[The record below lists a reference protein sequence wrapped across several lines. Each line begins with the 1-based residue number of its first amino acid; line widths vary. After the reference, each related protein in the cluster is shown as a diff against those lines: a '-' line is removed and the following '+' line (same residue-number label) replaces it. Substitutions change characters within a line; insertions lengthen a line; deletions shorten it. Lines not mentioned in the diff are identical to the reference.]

1 MLVIKK
7 KLSMQIILKCFPTHI
22 YSHLFIKLTAIYQH
36 QQYQQQTTT
45 TVNIESET
53 VHFFLFRISCC
64 LCMNSSS
71 HVMGKR
77 NNKDEKSKY
86 ELIHA
91 EEQCTTQ
98 NNNR

>member
-1 MLVIKK
+1 
-7 KLSMQIILKCFPTHI
+7 MQISFKMFPNA
-22 YSHLFIKLTAIYQH
+22 YLFSTVYKVSSNIAAPAVSTI
-36 QQYQQQTTT
+36 TTT
-45 TVNIESET
+45 ATNIESET
-53 VHFFLFRISCC
+53 VHFFRISCC